1 MKIPRGEGSEDT
13 CISKDRQ
20 YNSQKKQEKGQTIAN
35 KTLHRKLKF
44 EQCEHTKNMRLKSGV
59 PKRQE
64 LPAPLLTAIVL
75 RSIARLTSCDIGMNT
90 NNTNLTLTFLKQI
103 KEKKNRTSFHVDIV
117 ENLKDM
123 CKVNIIT

>member
-1 MKIPRGEGSEDT
+1 MKIPRGDGSEDT
-13 CISKDRQ
+13 CMSKDRQ
-20 YNSQKKQEKGQTIAN
+20 QNSQKKQEKGQTIAD

-44 EQCEHTKNMRLKSGV
+44 EQCELTKNMRLKSGV
-59 PKRQE
+59 PQRQE

-123 CKVNIIT
+123 YKVNIIT